1 VLTYPDR
8 ARLASVPRAECGKG
22 LLIPNETPDLQL
34 GVWDP
39 SPTDCGI
46 LGKSLH
52 LSGLSVC
59 SDVMLADKSG
69 EISSATIFSLALFEY
84 SGFPSSNEPTGAEEL
99 AKYEVVFPT
108 SS

>member
-1 VLTYPDR
+1 
-8 ARLASVPRAECGKG
+8 
-22 LLIPNETPDLQL
+22 
-34 GVWDP
+34 
-39 SPTDCGI
+39 
-46 LGKSLH
+46 
-52 LSGLSVC
+52 
-59 SDVMLADKSG
+59 MLADKSG